1 MADFIRS
8 QAIVLRR
15 TNYGEADRILS
26 LITPAGQFSAI
37 AKGVLKSKSK
47 LAGGVEML
55 SLSDLV
61 LVHGRG
67 EMKTVTS
74 ARLVQFF
81 DKILTD
87 YDRLS
92 FAYLV
97 LKQVE
102 RASREIDGAM
112 WFEIVKDVLSALDQ
126 PEVDFDLIQAWFY
139 LRLSSELGET
149 LNLVSDA
156 NGAPLSVDAA
166 YNYDYEN
173 RCLRMARLGKINSD
187 HVKLMRLLLS
197 SSLSIALRV
206 KDVAAVSGAV
216 LQVARAHA
224 ALN

>member
-37 AKGVLKSKSK
+37 AKGVRKSKSK

-149 LNLVSDA
+149 LRR
-156 NGAPLSVDAA
+156 
-166 YNYDYEN
+166 YEEV
-173 RCLRMARLGKINSD
+173 RK
-187 HVKLMRLLLS
+187 
-197 SSLSIALRV
+197 SL
-206 KDVAAVSGAV
+206 
-216 LQVARAHA
+216 
-224 ALN
+224 

>member
-15 TNYGEADRILS
+15 TNYSEADRILS
-26 LITPAGQFSAI
+26 LITPTGQFSAI
-37 AKGVLKSKSK
+37 AKGVRKPKSK

-61 LVHGRG
+61 LVQGRSD
-67 EMKTVTS
+67 MKTVTS

-81 DKILTD
+81 DNILAD

-102 RASREIDGAM
+102 RVGREIDGSM
-112 WFEIVKDVLSALDQ
+112 WFEIVKEVLSALDQ

-156 NGAPLSVDAA
+156 NGVPLSISSA
-166 YNYDYEN
+166 YSYDYEN
-173 RCLRMARLGKINSD
+173 QCLRLAQSGKINSD
-187 HVKLMRLLLS
+187 HIKLMRLLLS
-197 SSLSIALRV
+197 SSISVALRV
-206 KDVAAVSGAV
+206 KDVAGVSGVV
-216 LQVARAHA
+216 LSVARAHA